1 MCITYSGVHI
11 RIDDTV
17 TKIPLNED
25 NVATLKKK
33 KNSDKDL
40 ISRACQIGA
49 MVLM

>member
-33 KNSDKDL
+33 NSDKDL
-40 ISRACQIGA
+40 ISRACEIGA
-49 MVLM
+49 MVLI

>member
-1 MCITYSGVHI
+1 MCITYSGVLI

-33 KNSDKDL
+33 NSDKDL

>member
-17 TKIPLNED
+17 KKIPLNED

-33 KNSDKDL
+33 NSDKDL
-40 ISRACQIGA
+40 ISRACEIGA
-49 MVLM
+49 MVLI

>member
-33 KNSDKDL
+33 NYDKDL